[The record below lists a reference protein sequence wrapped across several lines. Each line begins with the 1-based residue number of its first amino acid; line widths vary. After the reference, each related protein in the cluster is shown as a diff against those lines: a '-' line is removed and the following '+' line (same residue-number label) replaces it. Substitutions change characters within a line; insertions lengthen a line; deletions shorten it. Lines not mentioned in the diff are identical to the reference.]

1 MSQMQLDSISTERQ
15 LGKYNV
21 LSAGAV
27 EKGMRKYV
35 TSNRRFSPNFRPRH
49 VVRVLATRLESGC
62 HKPQRG
68 LSC

>member
-1 MSQMQLDSISTERQ
+1 MSQMQLDSISTKRQ

-35 TSNRRFSPNFRPRH
+35 TSNRRFSPNFRPPNI
-49 VVRVLATRLESGC
+49 VRVLATIESGC